1 VSDTDYR
8 HRFIDGLGFGLDP
21 FQVEALEAVDRGVN
35 VLVSAPTGSGKT
47 LIANYAIGREVDR
60 VRRTFYT
67 TPLKALSNQKYH
79 ELCHLYG
86 ATRVGLLTGDTSINR
101 TAPIVVMTTEVLRNM
116 LLTESEQLSSLGLVI
131 LDEVHYLQDPF
142 RGGVWEEVLILTPS
156 AVRFVA
162 LSATIGNADFLG
174 EWFREVRGPTAIIV
188 EKTRPIVLHNHV
200 AVLRRGQS
208 EVEIHDLLD
217 GPRLSDEARRIDN
230 LMKSSRHFRPGPKWH
245 GPRSSAPPPPFRAPR
260 RSELMRALERDDL
273 LPVIVFIFSR
283 AACDDA
289 VHQLRRDGLRF
300 TTAEDRRRIEEIA
313 DERLRDFSDED
324 LIALEYADFMDALR
338 RGITMHHAGMVP
350 AFREIV
356 EACFEE
362 NLLAAV
368 FATETLALGVN
379 MPARSVAL
387 ERFTKYSDAG
397 RQFLTSAEYAQMT
410 GRAGRRGLD
419 DEGHAVVCFAT
430 DLALHDVGRVAL
442 APPADLHSS
451 FRPTYNLTANLINHF
466 DRETALEVVQRS
478 FAQFENDRR
487 PAGRRRPLTDQ
498 MLARHRVLEEL
509 GYADGWSLNDQG
521 QLLRAIY
528 HECDLLIA
536 ESLSL
541 GVFDGLDPAQLAG
554 LLSCFVYESRRSS
567 RAPSAAQRVSTKK
580 KKVHH
585 DRLGQERRLSLGERL
600 LEITTIAATICEVEE
615 RHRVPHFK
623 EPDGHFATII
633 AAWAR
638 GVSLHTVLDLADAEI
653 GQTSPGDFVRNAKQ
667 VADLC
672 EQLGRLGGVSA
683 VAEVAREARDAVLRS
698 VVAGSSSVHPPEGF
712 RL

>member
-1 VSDTDYR
+1 MSVIDYR
-8 HRFIDGLGFGLDP
+8 RRFIDGLGFGLDR
-21 FQVEALEAVDRGVN
+21 FQIDAIEAVDKGVN

-47 LIANYAIGREVDR
+47 LVANYAIGRELER
-60 VRRTFYT
+60 EQRTFYT

-79 ELCHLYG
+79 ELSELFG
-86 ATRVGLLTGDTSINR
+86 EARVGLLTGDTSLNR
-101 TAPIVVMTTEVLRNM
+101 SAPIVVMTTEVLRNM
-116 LLTESEQLSSLGLVI
+116 LLTESDQLTALGLVV

-142 RGGVWEEVLILTPS
+142 RGGVWEEVLILTPP

-174 EWFREVRGPTAIIV
+174 EWFTQVRGPTTIVV

-200 AVLRRGQS
+200 AFMKRGQPTA
-208 EVEIHDLLD
+208 EIHDLLD
-217 GPRLSDEARRIDN
+217 GQRLSDEARRVDN
-230 LMKSSRHFRPGPKWH
+230 LMKSSRHFRPGSKWKGPK
-245 GPRSSAPPPPFRAPR
+245 SSAPPPYRAPR
-260 RSELMRALERDDL
+260 RSELMQALEREDL

-289 VHQLRRDGLRF
+289 VHQLRRDGLLF
-300 TTAEDRRRIEEIA
+300 TKPEERREIERIAEARLSEFSAED
-313 DERLRDFSDED
+313 LQ
-324 LIALEYADFMDALR
+324 ALEYADFIDALR
-338 RGITMHHAGMVP
+338 RGVTMHHAGMVP

-356 EACFEE
+356 ETCFEA
-362 NLLAAV
+362 NLLAVV

-419 DEGHAVVCFAT
+419 DEGHAIVCFAS
-430 DLALHDVGRVAL
+430 DLSLQDVGRVAL

-451 FRPTYNLTANLINHF
+451 FRPTYNFTANLVNYF
-466 DRETALEVVQRS
+466 DYETALEVVQRS

-487 PAGRRRPLTDQ
+487 PAGHKRPLTDQ
-498 MLARHRVLEEL
+498 MVARHHVLEEL
-509 GYADGWSLNDQG
+509 GYANGWRLSPQG
-521 QLLRAIY
+521 QLLRSIY

-536 ESLSL
+536 ESISA
-541 GVFDGLDPAQLAG
+541 GVFEDLEPSELAG
-554 LLSCFVYESRRSS
+554 LLSCFVFESKRST
-567 RAPSAAQRVSTKK
+567 RGASAAQLVSTKK
-580 KKVHH
+580 KRVHH
-585 DRLGQERRLSLGERL
+585 DRLGQVRRLSISERL
-600 LEITTIAATICEVEE
+600 REITLLAATLRGVED
-615 RHRVPHFK
+615 RFTVPHCK

-638 GVSLHTVLDLADAEI
+638 GVTLGTVLDLADAEI
-653 GQTSPGDFVRNAKQ
+653 GQTSPGDFVRIAKQ

-672 EQLGRLGGVSA
+672 EQLGRMRHLTA
-683 VAEVAREARDAVLRS
+683 VAEVALEARDAVLRS
-698 VVAGSSSVHPPEGF
+698 VVAGASSVHPRG
-712 RL
+712 